1 MPNAHY
7 TSFSANE
14 VVVSN
19 AAQEVRVLVVDD
31 SQDAADSLA
40 AVLSSAHYAARAA
53 YDGQSAVVL
62 AVTFRPHIVL
72 LDIDMPRMN
81 GFETATGLRKLEF
94 DVPLILIAYTAHTD
108 MHSVAATSTAGFDLH
123 IDKPCEAQVLLKLLE
138 KILSARRNPGK
149 PLQFKSV
156 TMTPPLA

>member
-40 AVLSSAHYAARAA
+40 AVLSSSHYAARAA
-53 YDGQSAVVL
+53 
-62 AVTFRPHIVL
+62 
-72 LDIDMPRMN
+72 
-81 GFETATGLRKLEF
+81 
-94 DVPLILIAYTAHTD
+94 
-108 MHSVAATSTAGFDLH
+108 
-123 IDKPCEAQVLLKLLE
+123 
-138 KILSARRNPGK
+138 
-149 PLQFKSV
+149 
-156 TMTPPLA
+156 